1 MRSLLYPYR
10 VLSHSKD
17 LKKAEST
24 ANIVYRSGISEQFMT
39 DDSNSNIQ
47 TRMRERW
54 SPEMFIRK
62 ERRPEVLI
70 QMLSITCVHLS
81 LADWPLW

>member
-10 VLSHSKD
+10 ILSHSKD

-47 TRMRERW
+47 TRVRESW

-62 ERRPEVLI
+62 ERRLGVLI
-70 QMLSITCVHLS
+70 QMLPITCVHLS